1 MTRVE
6 ALRILGL
13 EPNATPDDVKKAYR
27 QLVKAVHPDK
37 NSAPNARHLFQLVQ
51 EAYEFISATEEQ
63 KQTKERAARE
73 YRDRAAREARAQAAR
88 ERAERETRQREKR
101 ARAEKEARER
111 ADRERRATEAREKEA
126 QEGWERQRAAAAT
139 GIPGSICRFYTIT
152 VFIVTFILALMF
164 TGLIVQAYIWLWSI
178 IDKIYPIKWFGF
190 VILIFGGFPI
200 FFIICF
206 IVVGVSFIMSWVE
219 SAIDKRVREYQLRK
233 FDKSCP
239 PPSEDTTKGADR

>member
-13 EPNATPDDVKKAYR
+13 EPDATPAEVKSAYR
-27 QLVKAVHPDK
+27 ELVKTVHPDK
-37 NSAPNARHLFQLVQ
+37 NSSPNARHLFQLVQ
-51 EAYEFISATEEQ
+51 EAYETISIVEQ
-63 KQTKERAARE
+63 QEH
-73 YRDRAAREARAQAAR
+73 AREARDRAEREAKVRAAR

-152 VFIVTFILALMF
+152 VFIVTFIVALMF

-233 FDKSCP
+233 FDKNNP
-239 PPSEDTTKGADR
+239 PPSEDTTRGYNR